1 MIKMC
6 KKSQYYI
13 KLTIQNIDEVIAFA
27 KKINEIPKC
36 KILTPDQ
43 RLKIIMS
50 YPFILKTF

>member
-27 KKINEIPKC
+27 ERINEMPEC
-36 KILTPDQ
+36 KKLTPDQ

>member
-1 MIKMC
+1 MQ
-6 KKSQYYI
+6 KSQYHI

-27 KKINEIPKC
+27 KRINEIPKC

-43 RLKIIMS
+43 KLKIIMS

>member
-1 MIKMC
+1 MC

-27 KKINEIPKC
+27 KRINEIPKC

-43 RLKIIMS
+43 KLKIIMS

>member
-1 MIKMC
+1 MY

-13 KLTIQNIDEVIAFA
+13 KLTILNIDEVIAFA
-27 KKINEIPKC
+27 ERINDMPECQK
-36 KILTPDQ
+36 LTPDQ

>member
-1 MIKMC
+1 MC

-13 KLTIQNIDEVIAFA
+13 KLTIQNIYEVIAFA
-27 KKINEIPKC
+27 KKINDIPECQK
-36 KILTPDQ
+36 LTPDQ